1 MQRKFLIAAAA
12 AATLLTA
19 TAANASRVNWSIG
32 IGVPPV
38 AAVVGAP
45 AYYAPAYAPAYYP
58 PAYYPPRVVYAP
70 RPRIWLPPAPP
81 LPRLF
86 FGGGWRRGGWHGD
99 HDGRVG
105 WHR

>member
-1 MQRKFLIAAAA
+1 MQRSFVLAAAA

-32 IGVPPV
+32 IDVPPI

-45 AYYAPAYAPAYYP
+45 AYYAPAYAPAHPPAAASP
-58 PAYYPPRVVYAP
+58 PAYSPPRVVYAP
-70 RPRIWLPPAPP
+70 RPRIWLPPPPP

-86 FGGGWRRGGWHGD
+86 FGGGWR
-99 HDGRVG
+99 HDGWRDG
-105 WHR
+105 RD